1 MAGRKMVYRGSTNG
15 TSPIYKRVPVNI
27 NQTIYK
33 GSIVVKT
40 TGKAS
45 AAADAAATGTVWG
58 VSSEDIVTGGTVTA
72 ADTILID
79 VNPASIYTMPFFST
93 GTKTSF
99 TDSDI
104 GTLFDLK
111 ADAYTLDPDDTTG
124 GTLELSD
131 YNNSLKTAS
140 VLIHNRV
147 QNA

>member
-40 TGKAS
+40 TNKAS
-45 AAADAAATGTVWG
+45 AAGDAAATGTVWG
-58 VSSEDIVTGGTVTA
+58 VSVEDIVTTGTVTA

-79 VNPASIYTMPFFST
+79 TNPASIYDMPFFST

-99 TDSDI
+99 MDSDI
-104 GTLFDLK
+104 GTMFDLK
-111 ADAYTLDPDDTTG
+111 GDAYTLDPDDTTG
-124 GTLELSD
+124 GFLEVSD
-131 YNNSLKTAS
+131 HNNARLTVA